1 MKKKIFLTAALAL
14 LTFGCIG
21 GGAAALT
28 KTVEDTAITVN
39 AAEAEQYTVTVSQA
53 DMGDTVITFG
63 ADTVLAEDGETVL
76 VYAVNDL
83 PNLVASMLPA
93 NTELATYA
101 WAEAIPT
108 TFELKNYTFT
118 IVETRIAYQITV
130 FYPRASFFAPA
141 ETYTVVLQPNATID
155 WAAIETEVKKK
166 EIYGC
171 TYSKLADVE
180 DNAPTATT
188 ITEDIYVYA
197 NYTVDQYKLTIVNAD
212 GTETELVLGAMN
224 AVGIDVTFDS
234 LAFALDGMLPEDT
247 ELATYA
253 WAETIPEAFE
263 LKDYTFTVVETR
275 IAYQITVFY
284 PAEGFGPMAPRDT
297 YVATVAAN
305 AAIDW
310 TAIEKAVKEGKTYEG
325 KTFKGL
331 IDLEENAPTATTA
344 TEDLYLYATYD
355 FAQYTVTINYADG
368 TSEEVKFAVEYDF
381 ANGIDISVNDL
392 PYVLEDKLPAAT
404 ELATYAWAE
413 AIPETFELKDY
424 TFTVVETRIAYQ
436 ITVFYPRASFF
447 APAETYTVVLQPN
460 AAIDWAA
467 IETEVKKK
475 EIYGCT
481 YSKLADVEDNAP
493 TATTITEDIYV
504 YANYTVDQY
513 KLTIVNADGTTTELV
528 LGAMNAVGIDVTFDS
543 LAFALDGMLPEDTDL
558 ATYAWAETIPETF
571 ELKDYTFT
579 VVETLVEAPSTSETP
594 DVPSTSE
601 TPNASETEKED
612 KKGGCGSVVGLVGS
626 TAMLTLAG
634 VALLG
639 KKKED

>member
-130 FYPRASFFAPA
+130 
-141 ETYTVVLQPNATID
+141 
-155 WAAIETEVKKK
+155 W
-166 EIYGC
+166 
-171 TYSKLADVE
+171 
-180 DNAPTATT
+180 
-188 ITEDIYVYA
+188 
-197 NYTVDQYKLTIVNAD
+197 
-212 GTETELVLGAMN
+212 
-224 AVGIDVTFDS
+224 
-234 LAFALDGMLPEDT
+234 
-247 ELATYA
+247 
-253 WAETIPEAFE
+253 
-263 LKDYTFTVVETR
+263 
-275 IAYQITVFY
+275 Y

-331 IDLEENAPTATTA
+331 IDLYENAPTATTA

-392 PYVLEDKLPAAT
+392 PYVLEDKLPEDT

-413 AIPETFELKDY
+413 AIPTTFELKNY
-424 TFTVVETRIAYQ
+424 TFTIVETRIAYQ
-436 ITVFYPRASFF
+436 ITVWY
-447 APAETYTVVLQPN
+447 PAEGFGPMAPRDTYVATVAAN
-460 AAIDWAA
+460 AAIDWTA
-467 IETEVKKK
+467 IEKAVKEGK
-475 EIYGCT
+475 T
-481 YSKLADVEDNAP
+481 YEGKTFKGLIDLYENAP
-493 TATTITEDIYV
+493 TATTATEDLYL
-504 YANYTVDQY
+504 YATYDFAQYTV
-513 KLTIVNADGTTTELV
+513 TINYADGTSEEV
-528 LGAMNAVGIDVTFDS
+528 KFAVEYDFANGIDISVNDLPYV
-543 LAFALDGMLPEDTDL
+543 LADKLPAATEL

-612 KKGGCGSVVGLVGS
+612 KKGGCGSVVGLVGA

>member
-141 ETYTVVLQPNATID
+141 ETYTVVLQPNAAID

-212 GTETELVLGAMN
+212 GTTTELVLGAMN

-247 ELATYA
+247 
-253 WAETIPEAFE
+253 
-263 LKDYTFTVVETR
+263 D
-275 IAYQITVFY
+275 
-284 PAEGFGPMAPRDT
+284 
-297 YVATVAAN
+297 
-305 AAIDW
+305 
-310 TAIEKAVKEGKTYEG
+310 
-325 KTFKGL
+325 
-331 IDLEENAPTATTA
+331 
-344 TEDLYLYATYD
+344 
-355 FAQYTVTINYADG
+355 
-368 TSEEVKFAVEYDF
+368 
-381 ANGIDISVNDL
+381 
-392 PYVLEDKLPAAT
+392 
-404 ELATYAWAE
+404 LATYAWAE

-558 ATYAWAETIPETF
+558 ATYAWAEAIPETF

-612 KKGGCGSVVGLVGS
+612 KKGGCGSVVGLVGA

>member
-39 AAEAEQYTVTVSQA
+39 AAETEQYTVTVSQA

-83 PNLVASMLPA
+83 PNLVASMLPE

-101 WAEAIPT
+101 WAEAIPE
-108 TFELKNYTFT
+108 TFELKDYTFT

-130 FYPRASFFAPA
+130 YYPRESFFAPA
-141 ETYTVVLQPNATID
+141 ETYTVVLQPNAAID
-155 WAAIETEVKKK
+155 WTAIEKAVKEGK
-166 EIYGC
+166 
-171 TYSKLADVE
+171 TYEGKTFKGLIDLE
-180 DNAPTATT
+180 ENAPTATT
-188 ITEDIYVYA
+188 ATKDLYLYA
-197 NYTVDQYKLTIVNAD
+197 TYDLAQYTVTINYAD
-212 GTETELVLGAMN
+212 GMSEEVKFAVEYDFANGIEISVNDLPYVLA
-224 AVGIDVTFDS
+224 DK
-234 LAFALDGMLPEDT
+234 LPEDT

-253 WAETIPEAFE
+253 WAETIPETFE

-381 ANGIDISVNDL
+381 ANGIEISVNDL
-392 PYVLEDKLPAAT
+392 PYVLADKLPADT
-404 ELATYAWAE
+404 E
-413 AIPETFELKDY
+413 
-424 TFTVVETRIAYQ
+424 
-436 ITVFYPRASFF
+436 
-447 APAETYTVVLQPN
+447 
-460 AAIDWAA
+460 
-467 IETEVKKK
+467 
-475 EIYGCT
+475 
-481 YSKLADVEDNAP
+481 
-493 TATTITEDIYV
+493 
-504 YANYTVDQY
+504 
-513 KLTIVNADGTTTELV
+513 
-528 LGAMNAVGIDVTFDS
+528 
-543 LAFALDGMLPEDTDL
+543 L

-579 VVETLVEAPSTSETP
+579 VVETLVEAPSTSEKPT
-594 DVPSTSE
+594 
-601 TPNASETEKED
+601 ASETEKDD
-612 KKGGCGSVVGLVGS
+612 KKGGCGSVVGLVGA
-626 TAMLTLAG
+626 TAMLALAG